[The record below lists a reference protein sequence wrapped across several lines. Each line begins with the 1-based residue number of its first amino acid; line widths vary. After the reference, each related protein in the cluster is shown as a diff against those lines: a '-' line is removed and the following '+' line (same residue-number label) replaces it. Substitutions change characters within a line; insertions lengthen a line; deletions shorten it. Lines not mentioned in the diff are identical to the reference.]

1 MPGIDA
7 RQRRG
12 VGPEHVGQYVREIL
26 RQVRPI
32 RHLAGRTKHRWGND
46 RGAGGAADH
55 PQQGIPADDAE
66 PPDDPIATPREIG
79 ERPGIMTMD
88 IRRGSITGWAAGCRL
103 CGSDI
108 VYPRD
113 EEGNRLTKSGQ
124 EPEKNRRESTR
135 TLKPEMHN
143 PFWCDVHSFCHS
155 ERLPDRHPTVRARAE
170 PISSYNPDPTTRL
183 WTRGEGALTRF

>member
-1 MPGIDA
+1 VWTLRHRRPPPPHCAAMGA
-7 RQRRG
+7 RRADGYQTRSASFPTR
-12 VGPEHVGQYVREIL
+12 VKDV
-26 RQVRPI
+26 
-32 RHLAGRTKHRWGND
+32 LAR
-46 RGAGGAADH
+46 
-55 PQQGIPADDAE
+55 IVPADDAE

-88 IRRGSITGWAAGCRL
+88 IRGGNITGWAAGCRL

-113 EEGNRLTKSGQ
+113 EEGNGLTKSGQ

-135 TLKPEMHN
+135 TLKPERHN
-143 PFWCDVHSFCHS
+143 PFWCDVHGFCHS

-183 WTRGEGALTRF
+183 